1 MAESLAALGVAAN
14 IVQFLEL
21 GLKASISIVETYRSI
36 NDDGWASR
44 NADLDS
50 MAKDLQLCLGR
61 LQEDADVKLDPSMKS
76 LLQRSID
83 TADELRSVLLGLVMD
98 SSRGHLMQKW
108 AKFKASVAAHFKKRK
123 IDEIQARLAE
133 IKSHIF
139 ERLQVLL

>member
-21 GLKASISIVETYRSI
+21 GLKATISIVETYRSI

-50 MAKDLQLCLGR
+50 MAKDVQLCFGR

-98 SSRGHLMQKW
+98 SSRRHRMQKW
-108 AKFKASVAAHFKKRK
+108 AKFKASVAAHFKKGK